1 MVYPDPKR
9 ISKIK
14 YKKFR
19 VRVNHTITH
28 NQTQSHKVNDF
39 DFCFVLKCSHISNSR
54 TKSVERDQVQISS
67 DLNLIEQ
74 VGTNQISTRAINI
87 LIKLSIFIIEE
98 KFPMFSLSYYI
109 LPNFFGH
116 QFSSKF

>member
-1 MVYPDPKR
+1 M
-9 ISKIK
+9 
-14 YKKFR
+14 
-19 VRVNHTITH
+19 
-28 NQTQSHKVNDF
+28 QSHKVNDF